1 MKHLDPCGGLCSS
14 LTLNMKSCHKKKTQ
28 NMFGSS
34 YVQCSA
40 RFFVGDGAV
49 IIGDKGLEVVNDLVL
64 VIFWAQGNQ
73 HPARLLDSHVDAMD
87 AYGRTVFFSRSGS
100 LKTRSNQH
108 GHKRPV

>member
-1 MKHLDPCGGLCSS
+1 MPQ
-14 LTLNMKSCHKKKTQ
+14 KKTTQ